1 VHSAL
6 WKPARPAGERSRLAR
21 FFSSVTFCC
30 ALLLACTA
38 PQAKA
43 DFSGYYAIANFN
55 TIQSTFA
62 NGFVYS
68 ATNSNVVFWGP
79 NDGNGVV
86 GGETDFTIAAK
97 ANGLFQFSWTF
108 STQDAP
114 GFEDAGYLV
123 NGVFTKL
130 SYTSGDYGSVV
141 VPVLAGEII
150 GFGLQTADNT
160 GGPGV
165 LTVNNF
171 SGPLSSSSS
180 APEPG
185 TFKLLLV
192 GAAAAI
198 VARRQWR
205 IRSPRR
211 SKTGIVAVAV
221 AAIFFIVPIRAQT
234 QHTYT
239 GSNVTGQLVFQYVVN
254 ASQAAPPPAGAQT
267 LLQSAFA
274 AKELFRAPRPRPR
287 PPIAP
292 AGLHPEMAAAAAA
305 GLGATLVVQPL
316 TLAPLS
322 GTTGF
327 NALSQRDQKNA
338 DGGDQYT
345 VEPPNASVAV
355 GNGYVLEGVN
365 DAVEVFNTSGSPALP
380 IVISANQLFGLE
392 PQIYDNGINGPFLT
406 DMRVYYDSG
415 TNLWFV
421 LMRAHD
427 EDASG
432 DEIDSSHLYL
442 AASQSGNPTGNYNIY
457 FMITTNASHSG
468 CPCFPDFPQI
478 GSDQY
483 GIHISWNEYN
493 ANPNYVS
500 PPFVDA
506 AILSIS
512 KTSLADGAASPTA
525 FQVFIPFFTG
535 FEFAIQPATTPPG
548 AVNFLGNGGQEY
560 FASTAIESVATNA
573 VALWA
578 MTNTS
583 SLATGS
589 PNLTLSMVLIP
600 TLPYYT
606 PTPATQKPGP
616 TPLGTSV
623 GDPLEYLDGGLDNR
637 VQGLTYSTGRLYL
650 TFQTGVSDVNGVYV
664 DGGAY
669 VVLSPTFRN
678 GTLAAQVLN
687 EGYLLLSGNHLLRPS
702 IAVNSQPIPTGAIA
716 VTLTGPNYYPS
727 AALIPFQTFNT
738 PTTIEI
744 AAPGALPEDGFTGYP
759 AIPASGGS
767 SVARWGDYNTAVAAS
782 DGSIWAVVEYIGNFA
797 RTTYANWNTYIMRN
811 QP

>member
-1 VHSAL
+1 MHSAL
-6 WKPARPAGERSRLAR
+6 RKPARPAGERSRLAR

-43 DFSGYYAIANFN
+43 DFSGYYAIANFDI
-55 TIQSTFA
+55 IQSTFA

-68 ATNSNVVFWGP
+68 ATSSNVVFWGP
-79 NDGNGVV
+79 NDGSDQA
-86 GGETDFTIAAK
+86 GETEFTILPEVS
-97 ANGLFQFSWTF
+97 GLFTFSWVYT
-108 STQDAP
+108 TQNLDP
-114 GFEDAGYLV
+114 TDNTAGYIA
-123 NGVFTKL
+123 NGVFNFLT
-130 SYTSGDYGSVV
+130 STSGAYGSVSVEV
-141 VPVLAGEII
+141 VANDPI
-150 GFGLQTADNT
+150 GFAILTGDNT
-160 GGPGV
+160 GEPGV

-171 SGPLSSSSS
+171 SGPLPSGSS

-192 GAAAAI
+192 GVAAAI
-198 VARRQWR
+198 VARRLWR

-211 SKTGIVAVAV
+211 AKAGIVAVAL
-221 AAIFFIVPIRAQT
+221 AAAGFAVPNRAQA
-234 QHTYT
+234 QSTYT

-254 ASQAAPPPAGAQT
+254 ASQVAPPPAGAQT
-267 LLQSAFA
+267 LLQPALA
-274 AKELFRAPRPRPR
+274 AKERFRAPRPRPR

-292 AGLHPEMAAAAAA
+292 AGLHPEMATAAAA
-305 GLGATLVVQPL
+305 GLGATLLVQSL

-327 NALSQRDQKNA
+327 NALSQMDQKDS
-338 DGGDQYT
+338 DGGDQFT
-345 VEPPNASVAV
+345 VEPANASVAV

-365 DAVEVFNTSGSPALP
+365 DAIEVFNTSGSPALP
-380 IVISANQLFGLE
+380 IIISANQLFGLE
-392 PQIYDNGINGPFLT
+392 PQLYDNGINGPFLT

-427 EDASG
+427 EDLSG
-432 DEIDSSHLYL
+432 DELNSSHIYL
-442 AASQSGNPTGNYNIY
+442 AVSQNGNPTGNYNIY
-457 FMITTNASHSG
+457 FMITTNASHGG
-468 CPCFPDFPQI
+468 CPCYPDFPQI

-483 GIHISWNEYN
+483 GIHISWDEY
-493 ANPNYVS
+493 YTIIDTD
-500 PPFVDA
+500 FIDA
-506 AILSIS
+506 TILSIS
-512 KTSLADGAASPTA
+512 KASLVAGAASPTA
-525 FQVFIPFFTG
+525 FQVFIPFATG
-535 FEFAIQPATTPPG
+535 YEYAIQPATTPPG

-560 FASTAIESVATNA
+560 FASTGVEFAATNA

-578 MTNTS
+578 MTGTS
-583 SLATGS
+583 TLTTGS

-606 PTPATQKPGP
+606 PTPATQEPGP

-623 GDPLEYLDGGLDNR
+623 SDPLETLDGGLDNR
-637 VQGLTYSTGRLYL
+637 VSGLTYSTGRLYL
-650 TFQTGVSDVNGVYV
+650 TFQTGVRDVNGAYV

-687 EGYLLLSGNHLLRPS
+687 EGYLLLTGNHLLRPA
-702 IAVNSQPIPTGAIA
+702 IAVDSQPIPTGAIA

-744 AAPGALPEDGFTGYP
+744 AAPGALPEDGFTGYM
-759 AIPASGGS
+759 AIPASDGS
-767 SVARWGDYNTAVAAS
+767 STARWGDYNTAVAAS
-782 DGSIWAVVEYIGNFA
+782 DGSIWAVVEYIGNFP
-797 RTTYANWNTYIMRN
+797 RTTYANWNTYIMQI